1 MIQNGSSYQLHC
13 YYCRNVIS
21 NKRTA
26 SPAQCYTRV
35 FSKSQ
40 PQVYS
45 LEYVYLCILI
55 KKKSLYLQN
64 FTDRKAVSFTLS
76 QNRCTC
82 GNCQVLE
89 RVEAYICY
97 QEIEA
102 VQNNNIEAVTS
113 GEYEE
118 QPQCITQDPGF
129 HAVSTNRWVLQ
140 VAWYQ
145 YKQQYKAAY
154 DGKEEKLFWHIAY
167 RLTGHQLT
175 CWCWGILGERNLS
188 CASCLCGSVYLEL
201 LSSIST
207 RGRLCIWG
215 CSLCRWVTFCW
226 PQLSTSNLISLENQ
240 KKVFFICTN

>member
-21 NKRTA
+21 NQSTA
-26 SPAQCYTRV
+26 SPAQYYTTV

-45 LEYVYLCILI
+45 LKYVYFCILI
-55 KKKSLYLQN
+55 KKKRLYLQN

-113 GEYEE
+113 GE
-118 QPQCITQDPGF
+118 
-129 HAVSTNRWVLQ
+129 
-140 VAWYQ
+140 
-145 YKQQYKAAY
+145 
-154 DGKEEKLFWHIAY
+154 
-167 RLTGHQLT
+167 
-175 CWCWGILGERNLS
+175 
-188 CASCLCGSVYLEL
+188 
-201 LSSIST
+201 
-207 RGRLCIWG
+207 
-215 CSLCRWVTFCW
+215 
-226 PQLSTSNLISLENQ
+226 
-240 KKVFFICTN
+240 

>member
-21 NKRTA
+21 DKRTA

-76 QNRCTC
+76 QNTCTC

-102 VQNNNIEAVTS
+102 VQNKNIEAVTS

-129 HAVSTNRWVLQ
+129 HAVSTNR
-140 VAWYQ
+140 
-145 YKQQYKAAY
+145 
-154 DGKEEKLFWHIAY
+154 
-167 RLTGHQLT
+167 
-175 CWCWGILGERNLS
+175 
-188 CASCLCGSVYLEL
+188 
-201 LSSIST
+201 
-207 RGRLCIWG
+207 
-215 CSLCRWVTFCW
+215 
-226 PQLSTSNLISLENQ
+226 
-240 KKVFFICTN
+240 